1 MTDTV
6 LTRENQWVGKQLLA
20 CWANELSF
28 DILNGNLE
36 KNQNQKP
43 SVSERITMFMPLVSV
58 TCVCLAKGNQDT
70 VYNLRLLSGNEIL
83 YHQPPSP
90 PTA

>member
-6 LTRENQWVGKQLLA
+6 LTRENQRVGEQLLA

-36 KNQNQKP
+36 EKQSKSKALSGGN
-43 SVSERITMFMPLVSV
+43 ILMCLYLLVSKYV
-58 TCVCLAKGNQDT
+58 CVPCLKE
-70 VYNLRLLSGNEIL
+70 LRNSV
-83 YHQPPSP
+83 
-90 PTA
+90 